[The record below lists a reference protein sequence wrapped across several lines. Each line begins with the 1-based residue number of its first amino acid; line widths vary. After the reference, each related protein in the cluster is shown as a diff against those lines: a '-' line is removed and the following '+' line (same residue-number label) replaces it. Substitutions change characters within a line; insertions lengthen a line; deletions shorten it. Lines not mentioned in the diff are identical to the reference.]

1 MIKKEDIVSM
11 IDIIEKHEEGVNYK
25 TLYDKLRLILK
36 GINLQEELNNNSD
49 ELQKLEQDKKEK

>member
-25 TLYDKLRLILK
+25 SLYDKLKLILK
-36 GINLQEELNNNSD
+36 GINLQEELNNNAD
-49 ELQKLEQDKKEK
+49 ELQKLGETKKEK